1 MNGKGSH
8 CTPIGLIGKGRL
20 DPHVHVVGN
29 GHHQNTSWVVMVVT
43 LLFCTHVA
51 PSGAPQRLTSDVRS
65 SRVVNI
71 SWQPPIEEQ
80 QNGDIRQYRITLR
93 EDPTGRE
100 WSLITVTT
108 SHLLDFLH
116 PYYNY
121 TVRVAAYT
129 IDVGPYS
136 ESMLFTTHEDSKTGS
151 TCVVLISSV
160 QP

>member
-1 MNGKGSH
+1 
-8 CTPIGLIGKGRL
+8 
-20 DPHVHVVGN
+20 
-29 GHHQNTSWVVMVVT
+29 MVVT
-43 LLFCTHVA
+43 GYHVGGNGRQFTQFVYLFCIA

-93 EDPTGRE
+93 ENPTGRE
-100 WSLITVTT
+100 WNMITVST

-129 IDVGPYS
+129 VAVGPYS
-136 ESMLFTTHEDSKTGS
+136 ESLQFTTHEDGKIGS
-151 TCVVLISSV
+151 MWN
-160 QP
+160 